1 MTTAAVA
8 FSVLDYALQKLYP
21 YHTQFHK
28 NCLITRDD
36 GVCCWHPPPAFGT
49 ATPRPSVKKLR
60 QAAAARQATG
70 GSEFRQGK
78 FGTIKSRLPTQNY
91 HPVLS
96 CRVPRT
102 QKLSPRPSHF
112 CKLNQVKEREG
123 ERERQRQRQRQT
135 DRQTDRQTETDRQTG
150 RQAGR
155 QADRQ
160 RQRDTDIDTETET
173 DAARGREEVW
183 RPFLCF

>member
-1 MTTAAVA
+1 MSECAHGCGYNYKQGFNFVTTAAVA
-8 FSVLDYALQKLYP
+8 FSVLDYALRKLYP

-36 GVCCWHPPPAFGT
+36 GVCSWHPPPAFGT

-96 CRVPRT
+96 CLVN
-102 QKLSPRPSHF
+102 H
-112 CKLNQVKEREG
+112 CC
-123 ERERQRQRQRQT
+123 
-135 DRQTDRQTETDRQTG
+135 
-150 RQAGR
+150 
-155 QADRQ
+155 
-160 RQRDTDIDTETET
+160 
-173 DAARGREEVW
+173 RGLKSSDLIFVS
-183 RPFLCF
+183 